1 MVNIND
7 LKQLIKTQNQSWIKV
22 DNYEFLYQKM
32 GGEEMIKIG
41 SKGNATNDVYVDIL
55 VKSIVDWK
63 GVKVKDL
70 LAEGTEHPALEEEV
84 KFDREL
90 FDQFLSIHLNIVGDL
105 FKGIDGAQIQAKED
119 KETRKKK

>member
-70 LAEGTEHPALEEEV
+70 
-84 KFDREL
+84 
-90 FDQFLSIHLNIVGDL
+90 
-105 FKGIDGAQIQAKED
+105 
-119 KETRKKK
+119 

>member
-90 FDQFLSIHLNIVGDL
+90 FDQFLSTNLNIVGDL
-105 FKGIDGAQIQAKED
+105 FKGIDGAQIQSKENKED
-119 KETRKKK
+119 RKKK

>member
-90 FDQFLSIHLNIVGDL
+90 FDQFLSTNLNIVGDL
-105 FKGIDGAQIQAKED
+105 FKGIDGAQIQSKETKED
-119 KETRKKK
+119 RKKK

>member
-41 SKGNATNDVYVDIL
+41 SKGNGTNDVYVDIL
-55 VKSIVDWK
+55 ENNISLLSTVTRFLTEEGKFRLLRITEGILGNEHKDSLHK
-63 GVKVKDL
+63 HAATLRDL
-70 LAEGTEHPALEEEV
+70 LAE
-84 KFDREL
+84 
-90 FDQFLSIHLNIVGDL
+90 
-105 FKGIDGAQIQAKED
+105 
-119 KETRKKK
+119 

>member
-90 FDQFLSIHLNIVGDL
+90 FDQFLSTNLNIVGDL
-105 FKGIDGAQIQAKED
+105 FKGIDGAQLQAKDTKED
-119 KETRKKK
+119 RKKK